1 MNYPTEHKQIV
12 SNLLEG
18 KFLIYPSPL
27 FVKIQEQPDDYKE
40 FFIESFGYELKIET
54 EYAYLIS
61 DKNSEKSTRDF
72 VLFLAV
78 LCRELD
84 YSGKNFREQIEL
96 GTFDIAETEQLLQQ
110 SSKWE
115 ILEKTSVSKSGFEG
129 FLNTWSNKNVLTK
142 PDNKHFKFTKA
153 VKLFFEF
160 AVNIANAKM
169 KEESNL
175 NVNNN
180 GTE

>member
-12 SNLLEG
+12 SNLLDG
-18 KFLIYPSPL
+18 KFLIYPNPL
-27 FVKIQEQPDDYKE
+27 FVKIQEQEDDYKE
-40 FFIESFGYELKIET
+40 FFLQSFGYELKIET
-54 EYAYLIS
+54 EYTYLIS
-61 DKNSEKSTRDF
+61 DKKSEKGTRDF

-96 GTFDIAETEQLLQQ
+96 GTFNISETEQLLRK

-115 ILEKTSVSKSGFEG
+115 ILEKTSVANSNGGFEG
-129 FLNTWSNKNVLTK
+129 FLNFWIYKNVLTK
-142 PDNKHFKFTKA
+142 YDNKHLKFTKA

-169 KEESNL
+169 KEEN
-175 NVNNN
+175 
-180 GTE
+180 

>member
-12 SNLLEG
+12 SNLLDG

-27 FVKIQEQPDDYKE
+27 FVKIQEQEDDYKD
-40 FFIESFGYELKIET
+40 FFDKSFGYELKIET

-61 DKNSEKSTRDF
+61 DKNSEKGTRDF
-72 VLFLAV
+72 VLFLAI

-84 YSGKNFREQIEL
+84 YNGKNFKEQIEL
-96 GTFDIAETEQLLQQ
+96 GTFDISETEQLLRQ

-115 ILEKTSVSKSGFEG
+115 ILEKTSVATKSNFEG
-129 FLNTWSNKNVLTK
+129 FINTWNLKNVLTK
-142 PDNKHFKFTKA
+142 TEKQFKFTKA

-160 AVNIANAKM
+160 AVSVAGAKM
-169 KEESNL
+169 REESQK
-175 NVNNN
+175 
-180 GTE
+180 

>member
-12 SNLLEG
+12 ANLLDG
-18 KFLIYPSPL
+18 KFLIYPNSL
-27 FVKIQEQPDDYKE
+27 FVKIQEQDDDYKK
-40 FFIESFGYELKIET
+40 FFLQSFGYELKIEA
-54 EYAYLIS
+54 EYTYLIS
-61 DKNSEKSTRDF
+61 DRNSEKGTRDF

-96 GTFDIAETEQLLQQ
+96 GTFDISETEQLLRQ

-115 ILEKTSVSKSGFEG
+115 ILEKTSVAKNGFEG
-129 FLNTWSNKNVLTK
+129 FINTWAYKNVLTK
-142 PDNKHFKFTKA
+142 SDKQFKFTKA

-169 KEESNL
+169 KEEN
-175 NVNNN
+175 
-180 GTE
+180 

>member
-12 SNLLEG
+12 STLLDG
-18 KFLIYPSPL
+18 KFIIYPSPL
-27 FVKIQEQPDDYKE
+27 FLITQEQSEDYCD
-40 FFIESFGYELKIET
+40 FFLHSFGYELKIET

-61 DKNSEKSTRDF
+61 DKNMEKSTRDF

-96 GTFDIAETEQLLQQ
+96 GTFDISETEQLLRQ
-110 SSKWE
+110 STKWE
-115 ILEKTSVSKSGFEG
+115 ILDKTAVANSKGGFEG
-129 FLNTWSNKNVLTK
+129 FVNTWSYKNVLEK
-142 PDNKHFKFTKA
+142 VGKQFKFTKA

-169 KEESNL
+169 KEEDFKK
-175 NVNNN
+175 
-180 GTE
+180 

>member
-1 MNYPTEHKQIV
+1 MKYPTEHKQIV
-12 SNLLEG
+12 NNLLDG

-27 FVKIQEQPDDYKE
+27 FVKIQEQEDDYKD
-40 FFIESFGYELKIET
+40 FFAESFGYELKIET

-84 YSGKNFREQIEL
+84 YNGTNFREQIEL
-96 GTFDIAETEQLLQQ
+96 GTFDISETEQLLRQ

-115 ILEKTSVSKSGFEG
+115 ILEKTSVAKGDFDN
-129 FLNTWSNKNVLTK
+129 FINAWTNRNVLK
-142 PDNKHFKFTKA
+142 KSDKRFKFTKA

-160 AVNIANAKM
+160 AVNIANSKM
-169 KEESNL
+169 REEN
-175 NVNNN
+175 
-180 GTE
+180 

>member
-1 MNYPTEHKQIV
+1 MKYPTEHKQIV
-12 SNLLEG
+12 SNLLDG
-18 KFLIYPSPL
+18 KFIIYPNQL
-27 FVKIQEQPDDYKE
+27 FVKIQEQDDAYKE
-40 FFIESFGYELKIET
+40 FFVESFGYELKIET
-54 EYAYLIS
+54 EYAYLVS

-84 YSGKNFREQIEL
+84 YNSTNFREQIEY
-96 GTFDIAETEQLLQQ
+96 GTFDISETEQLLRK

-115 ILEKTSVSKSGFEG
+115 ILEKTSVVSSKGDFEG
-129 FLNTWSNKNVLTK
+129 FIKTWDYKNVLTK
-142 PDNKHFKFTKA
+142 TDKQFKFTKA

-169 KEESNL
+169 KEENQE
-175 NVNNN
+175 N
-180 GTE
+180 

>member
-18 KFLIYPSPL
+18 KFIIYPNPL
-27 FVKIQEQPDDYKE
+27 FVKIQEQAEDYKE
-40 FFIESFGYELKIET
+40 FFSESFGYELKIET
-54 EYAYLIS
+54 EYTYLIS
-61 DKNSEKSTRDF
+61 DKNTEKSTRDF

-96 GTFDIAETEQLLQQ
+96 ATFDIAETEQLLRQ

-115 ILEKTSVSKSGFEG
+115 ILDKTSVASSKGGFEG
-129 FLNTWSNKNVLTK
+129 FINTWNYKNVLTK
-142 PDNKHFKFTKA
+142 SDKQFKFTKA

-169 KEESNL
+169 KEEKTNL
-175 NVNNN
+175 
-180 GTE
+180 